1 LALIPPDATCPSP
14 SELLHQDLL
23 FLTGPKSQ
31 CSSIPLG
38 SSSTHSNT
46 PSAISPC
53 VSGDRDSRVREFSTH
68 GIGPYFPEPRRSTVN
83 NFYSGVSLSGNR
95 RLWCRASHATQ
106 TPEPRNSDSTPPVL
120 HLLWRPHSAT
130 SPPSLVRSGIAGS
143 RLHRLQF
150 PCITK
155 PRTPILRCHLSTS
168 PGEAYVSTPVSLSLY
183 RDFAI
188 REFAP
193 PDAQGHRPC
202 KTPNPDSS
210 RSSTTCPPSD
220 QRLRWTRGIAGRDF
234 KEYRALTSGNAELR
248 TPNQRD
254 PTPRVPSPI
263 DGSD

>member
-1 LALIPPDATCPSP
+1 MLFHSSREFFYPQQHSFGDLPLRIGESGLASSRVQHSRDWP
-14 SELLHQDLL
+14 LLSRTPKVNGQQLL
-23 FLTGPKSQ
+23 F
-31 CSSIPLG
+31 G
-38 SSSTHSNT
+38 S
-46 PSAISPC
+46 
-53 VSGDRDSRVREFSTH
+53 
-68 GIGPYFPEPRRSTVN
+68 
-83 NFYSGVSLSGNR
+83 SLSGNR

-130 SPPSLVRSGIAGS
+130 SPPSLVRSGIVGS